1 MTKPSTEELQ
11 ETLKQLVT
19 RHNEAVQVQNNCK
32 EQIIAI
38 QAVIQDRGDGDT
50 NDSNSTDSEDW
61 DGRNTFTY
69 SWRTLL
75 YSYGCSAQRP

>member
-50 NDSNSTDSEDW
+50 NDSNSTDTED
-61 DGRNTFTY
+61 
-69 SWRTLL
+69 
-75 YSYGCSAQRP
+75 